1 MKKHEKKWTT
11 RRAIVRSF
19 AIGAAALSLSLSS
32 FAALAQ
38 AAPSKAAPVKIK
50 FALDWRF
57 EGPSAFFLLPLEKG
71 YFAQEGLDVTIDA
84 GTGSSTTVNRV
95 ASGAYDMGFA
105 DLGAMIEFIA
115 NNQAAGTNRMQA
127 VYMVYEQAP
136 LAIFSLKKSH
146 IDKPSDLVG
155 KTLGS
160 PVFDPTRKLFSLFTK
175 ANNIDPSKLTWK
187 SMDPTLRE
195 AMLVRGDVDAVSGFY
210 FTSLINL
217 YARGVKDE
225 DISSMQF
232 VDYGVKMYGNAILAN
247 QAFIKSNPKAVAA
260 FLRAFTRGAREVL
273 ADPDGAIKYVH
284 NRDPLIDDAV
294 ENRRLKLAIS
304 SAIGTSN
311 VRQNGMGAV
320 DQARVVDM
328 VRQVAAA
335 FDLKTAPDPATMFNA
350 SFLPPKAER
359 QVFSK

>member
-1 MKKHEKKWTT
+1 MKQQVRKWTT

-19 AIGAAALSLSLSS
+19 GIGAAALCLSLSS
-32 FAALAQ
+32 LAALAQ
-38 AAPSKAAPVKIK
+38 AGPAKAPPVKIK

-57 EGPSAFFLLPLEKG
+57 EGPSALFLLPLEKG
-71 YFAQEGLDVTIDA
+71 YFAQEGLDVSIDA
-84 GTGSSTTVNRV
+84 GTGSSTTVTRV

-115 NNQAAGTNRMQA
+115 NNPAAANRMQA

-136 LAIFSLKKSH
+136 LAIFALKKSH
-146 IDKPSDLVG
+146 IEKPSDLVG

-175 ANNIDPSKLTWK
+175 ANHIDPATLTWK

-195 AMLVRGDVDAVSGFY
+195 AMLVRGDVDAISGFY
-210 FTSLINL
+210 FTSLIDL

-247 QAFIKSNPKAVAA
+247 QSFIKSNPKAVAA

-273 ADPDGAIKYVH
+273 ADPEGAIKYVH
-284 NRDPLIDDAV
+284 SRDPLIDDAV
-294 ENRRLKLAIS
+294 ELRRLKLAIS
-304 SAIGTSN
+304 SAIGTPN

-320 DQARVVDM
+320 DQARVNDM
-328 VRQVAAA
+328 VKQVVAA
-335 FDLKTAPDPATMFNA
+335 FDLKQAPDPATMFNA
-350 SFLPPKAER
+350 SFLPPKADR